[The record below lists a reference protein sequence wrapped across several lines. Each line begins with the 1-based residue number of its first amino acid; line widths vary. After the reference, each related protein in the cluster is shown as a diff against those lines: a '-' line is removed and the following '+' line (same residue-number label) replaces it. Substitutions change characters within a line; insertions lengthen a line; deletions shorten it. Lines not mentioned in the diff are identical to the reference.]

1 MTICVPF
8 VTRPRLRFCYVLLDA
23 DRPRPTYSA
32 LGGVGCSGMSAFSS
46 TVVGVVVGGIISAA
60 ISYYFARKASKVLCK
75 EAGGLLRETEDVRH
89 YVNTL
94 ISYLEAAGTI
104 EVVRDQAGR
113 PIEIRII
120 KASAAMSGT
129 GGMSATPTVVHH
141 EQPEG
146 EGSVPDEG
154 DEGDA

>member
-1 MTICVPF
+1 
-8 VTRPRLRFCYVLLDA
+8 L
-23 DRPRPTYSA
+23 SE
-32 LGGVGCSGMSAFSS
+32 FSS

-60 ISYYFARKASKVLCK
+60 ISYYFARKASKELRK

-89 YVNTL
+89 YVNAL

-146 EGSVPDEG
+146 EGSVPDED